1 MTYAQSDLPA
11 LIRRREIFKAGNV
24 FSEIRNGIYAVY
36 SYGHHFPLAVYSE
49 DGRWHVNFDKYSP
62 STTIQQSKTGV
73 RSLPNYIGISTDKA
87 VALINAGDAAY
98 RRDLAIAK
106 VTRRLEYA

>member
-24 FSEIRNGIYAVY
+24 FSEVRNGIYAAY
-36 SYGHHFPLAVYSE
+36 SYGHHFPLAVYTE
-49 DGRWHVNFDKYSP
+49 DGRWLVNTDKYSV
-62 STTIQQSKTGV
+62 STTIQQSRTGV
-73 RSLPNYIGISTDKA
+73 RCLPGCTRVSTNEA
-87 VALINAGDAAY
+87 VAVINRGTAAY
-98 RRDLAIAK
+98 RRDLAIAR